1 MEPMI
6 VSLRE
11 LLDEV
16 ILEKVTMTLTLNI
29 NTHELNKVIRI
40 LSK

>member
-16 ILEKVTMTLTLNI
+16 ILEKVTMTLILNI